1 MIEEKKHYSVSTEK
15 KIEILEIMTLT
26 SWKREKPVNTLHLT
40 WLDTHDTIDE

>member
-1 MIEEKKHYSVSTEK
+1 MIEEKKTLFSLYRK

-40 WLDTHDTIDE
+40 WLDTYDTIDE